1 MAGRFLK
8 RGAIIDTR
16 KSEERMNAQQKRAAT
31 IGYHVDVVPCG
42 CPDEN
47 CGAFH
52 ILRSERPLP
61 SYEEAEQTLLTHR
74 QRLKTDRKRLAS
86 N

>member
-1 MAGRFLK
+1 MTGKFLK
-8 RGAIIDTR
+8 RGAIIDTI
-16 KSEERMNAQQKRAAT
+16 KSEERMNALQRRAGKT
-31 IGYHVDVVPCG
+31 KHHVDVVSCG

-61 SYEEAEQTLLTHR
+61 SREEAEQTLLVNR
-74 QRLKTDRKRLAS
+74 QQRKSARK
-86 N
+86 

>member
-1 MAGRFLK
+1 MTGKFLK
-8 RGAIIDTR
+8 RGAIIDTI
-16 KSEERMNAQQKRAAT
+16 KSEERINALQKRAGKT
-31 IGYHVDVVPCG
+31 NHHVDVVSCG

-61 SYEEAEQTLLTHR
+61 SREEAEQTLLVHR
-74 QRLKTDRKRLAS
+74 QQRKSGRK
-86 N
+86 

>member
-1 MAGRFLK
+1 MTGKFLK
-8 RGAIIDTR
+8 RGAIFDTI
-16 KSEERMNAQQKRAAT
+16 KSEERMNAVQKRAGKT
-31 IGYHVDVVPCG
+31 RHHVDVVSCG

-61 SYEEAEQTLLTHR
+61 SIEEAEQTLLVTR
-74 QRLKTDRKRLAS
+74 QQRKSARK
-86 N
+86 

>member
-1 MAGRFLK
+1 MTGKFLK
-8 RGAIIDTR
+8 RGAIIDTI
-16 KSEERMNAQQKRAAT
+16 KSEERINAVQKRAGKT
-31 IGYHVDVVPCG
+31 KYHVDVVSCG

-61 SYEEAEQTLLTHR
+61 SREEAEQTLLVNQR
-74 QRLKTDRKRLAS
+74 QGKSARK
-86 N
+86 